1 MRQTIDTDNGQ
12 KHSSKIFLNNVGY
25 PHSSKGTNPT
35 RERNTK
41 KLSVKKRFLTESI
54 LCVSAALSPVTS
66 PAASNFKVNAARKSK
81 VDDNTARMQSIKQL
95 GV

>member
-54 LCVSAALSPVTS
+54 LCVSAALSP
-66 PAASNFKVNAARKSK
+66 AASNFKVKLDES
-81 VDDNTARMQSIKQL
+81 QEEQL
-95 GV
+95 SVELLTNKIISVLSSP